1 MKISRTMQE
10 VISKL
15 AEKHGLDLMAQ
26 EARLRLDMEGFDR
39 LVIEKIATHLV
50 GVGHY
55 YEQRG
60 DLVADPEIVF
70 FISDIGWVPT
80 EITQVLGGHRIYS
93 IVADGGQDVAVI
105 DPRRQADLASFA
117 EMWARNIES
126 QGWLEDAEKWD
137 QEGLEEPDKPVR
149 SQAPDLE
156 TLMAWESEGGCEATD
171 GCWTDPDGVCPH
183 GHQSWLLELGLI

>member
-15 AEKHGLDLMAQ
+15 AEKHGLDLTAQ

-39 LVIEKIATHLV
+39 LVVEKIGTHLV
-50 GVGHY
+50 SVGHY

-60 DLVADPEIVF
+60 DLVADPETVF
-70 FISDIGWVPT
+70 FISDTGWVPT

-126 QGWLEDAEKWD
+126 QGWLEDAEKCAALFK
-137 QEGLEEPDKPVR
+137 EN
-149 SQAPDLE
+149 
-156 TLMAWESEGGCEATD
+156 SENI
-171 GCWTDPDGVCPH
+171 DGVLVTLPNF
-183 GHQSWLLELGLI
+183 GDERAVANTLRMSG